1 MMPKRWTTLLP
12 LGVFL
17 VLVAFF
23 GWRLVLITK
32 GDAPNMIPS
41 VMIDKPAPGFDLPPL
56 VLDRPGLKSTDLG
69 GKVTLVNF
77 FSSWCIP
84 CRSEHPLLVDLMGQ
98 SSVKG
103 RLQLV
108 GIDYKDKPEDG
119 RGWLSR
125 LGNPY
130 DAIAMDRDGRVGID
144 FGVYGVPESYLIDRQ
159 GRIRYKQVGPFTP
172 DDIREKL
179 MPLVAELNK

>member
-1 MMPKRWTTLLP
+1 MMRRWTTFVP
-12 LGVFL
+12 FAVFA

-23 GWRLVLITK
+23 GWRLVLITR
-32 GDAPNMIPS
+32 GDAPNLIPS

-56 VLDRPGLKSTDLG
+56 VLDRPGAASDALS
-69 GKVTLVNF
+69 GKVTLINF

-84 CRSEHPLLVDLMGQ
+84 CRAEHPLLVDMMNRDG
-98 SSVKG
+98 VKG
-103 RLQLV
+103 RLRLV

-119 RGWLSR
+119 RGWLAR
-125 LGNPY
+125 LGDPY
-130 DAIAMDRDGRVGID
+130 DALGMDRDGRVGID

-172 DDIREKL
+172 EDIQEKL
-179 MPLVAELNK
+179 LPLLAELSK